1 MIIAQPASR
10 TTESND
16 TPFIAR
22 PESVWPRKYKDAGLR
37 RLMGKRIAQANLDTL
52 MAAYL
57 AVSEIRIANHALS
70 ELRADREWVQR
81 TVDDATKRRDSTVPF
96 GWECK
101 FTRREMRELLN
112 WLIAEGNREIQLV
125 REVETTVTAQLAQ
138 LRTIH
143 DGNQVDTFSL
153 DKDDPALIESIY
165 ATWSSVFGLVARFN
179 KAVQQCIAR
188 AEEARATEKLR
199 AEFVASGKGVSD
211 RDFQQCDGPEF
222 ESIIAELSARDG
234 LTLLR
239 HGGGPRDHGADLI
252 ALTPDGRRIVIQ
264 CKLRQSKPVSPD
276 VVYQVN
282 GTARPYHKA
291 DIPIIVT
298 NSTFSAQ
305 AAAFAGQY
313 DIYLIDE
320 YALRRWATWGE
331 DIYRVLGL
339 PRPEGGPNPI
349 ADAA

>member
-1 MIIAQPASR
+1 
-10 TTESND
+10 
-16 TPFIAR
+16 
-22 PESVWPRKYKDAGLR
+22 
-37 RLMGKRIAQANLDTL
+37 MGKHIAQADLDTL

-57 AVSEIRIANHALS
+57 AVSEIRIANHALA

-81 TVDDATKRRDSTVPF
+81 SVDDSTKRRDSATPF

-112 WLIAEGNREIQLV
+112 RFIAEGNREIQLV
-125 REVETTVTAQLAQ
+125 REVEAAVATQLEQ

-143 DGNQVDTFSL
+143 DGNQTDTFGVENS
-153 DKDDPALIESIY
+153 DPTLIESFY
-165 ATWSSVFGLVARFN
+165 ATWSSAFGLVARFN
-179 KAVQQCIAR
+179 KAIQQCVER
-188 AEEARATEKLR
+188 AEDARATEKLR
-199 AEFVASGKGVSD
+199 ADFVDSGKGMSD
-211 RDFQQCDGPEF
+211 RDFQHCDGPEF
-222 ESIIAELSARDG
+222 ESIIADLSARDG

-239 HGGGPRDHGADLI
+239 RGGGPRDHGADLI
-252 ALTPDGRRIVIQ
+252 AMTPDGRRIVMQ

-339 PRPEGGPNPI
+339 PRITADEGC
-349 ADAA
+349 